1 MKTIYTIWNYDVDD
15 AVISSE
21 NKDLLQELMCDMY
34 MDDCYESYLWNYLYH
49 NNEIDI
55 QDIFD
60 NTFDFYNKYMVII
73 ESPVIK

>member
-21 NKDLLQELMCDMY
+21 DKDLLQEMMCDMY
-34 MDDCYESYLWNYLYH
+34 MDDCYESYLWDYLRWD
-49 NNEIDI
+49 NEKDI

-60 NTFDFYNKYMVII
+60 DTLDFYKGYINIVESQVI
-73 ESPVIK
+73 E

>member
-21 NKDLLQELMCDMY
+21 DKDLLQELMCDMY
-34 MDDCYESYLWNYLYH
+34 MDDCYESYLWDLLWRDNGM
-49 NNEIDI
+49 DI

-60 NTFDFYNKYMVII
+60 NMLDYYNEYMVII

>member
-21 NKDLLQELMCDMY
+21 DKDLLQEMMCDMY
-34 MDDCYESYLWNYLYH
+34 MDDCYESYLWSYLRWGD
-49 NNEIDI
+49 EIDI

-60 NTFDFYNKYMVII
+60 RMLDYYNEYMIII
-73 ESPVIK
+73 ESPVVE

>member
-21 NKDLLQELMCDMY
+21 DKDLLQEMMCDMY
-34 MDDCYESYLWNYLYH
+34 IDDCYESYLWSYLRW
-49 NNEIDI
+49 NGEIDI

-60 NTFDFYNKYMVII
+60 RMLYFYNEFIGIV
-73 ESPVIK
+73 ESQVIK